1 VVQHLTTRLF
11 TLENIEHRNTQQLAK
26 ELRSAQTQRIHDI
39 MTAPSPLPTATQRA
53 RRADSTRENRKKEGR
68 GVGYEVGV
76 ERNRGKGGVRRKMRS
91 KNKNTKIA
99 SSTSEDTNGCE
110 EAS

>member
-1 VVQHLTTRLF
+1 
-11 TLENIEHRNTQQLAK
+11 
-26 ELRSAQTQRIHDI
+26 
-39 MTAPSPLPTATQRA
+39 
-53 RRADSTRENRKKEGR
+53 
-68 GVGYEVGV
+68 VGYEVGV